1 MMSNKTLIWVSLSVS
16 VISLTIS
23 IIVLANYCPT
33 QNLKFDYMGVIVG
46 ILALLVTALIGA
58 QVGQYV
64 FVDKKIEKISRSI
77 TRTIARKVA
86 QEEAKRV
93 ASSVSEKEAKIIA
106 KDTAM
111 SIVGGL
117 PDDIATIFKGKDFM
131 DQASQ
136 SAMVSEMMDAID
148 EIIKGIEE
156 FQKCKTESLSKSAIE
171 DALEDLKTC
180 FEYCK
185 SNGGLRVHKGKKS
198 YYETIL
204 KNTNVKLTAEC
215 LSYLKEAVERDEN
228 FDEELSN
235 QSVHNMVNE
244 AIDKAEGRK

>member
-1 MMSNKTLIWVSLSVS
+1 MMSNKTLVWISLSVS

-23 IIVLANYCPT
+23 IIVLVNYCPT

-64 FVDKKIEKISRSI
+64 FVDKKIHKISSKI
-77 TRTIARKVA
+77 TRTIARKIA
-86 QEEAKRV
+86 QEEANRI
-93 ASSVSEKEAKIIA
+93 ASSVSEKEAKKIA
-106 KDTAM
+106 ESTAM

-131 DQASQ
+131 EQASQ

-156 FQKCKTESLSKSAIE
+156 FQGCKTESLSKSAIE

-180 FEYCK
+180 FDYCK

-204 KNTNVKLTAEC
+204 KNTNAKLTAEC
-215 LSYLKEAVERDEN
+215 LSYLKEAVERDEIY
-228 FDEELSN
+228 DEELSYRDI
-235 QSVHNMVNE
+235 M
-244 AIDKAEGRK
+244 K